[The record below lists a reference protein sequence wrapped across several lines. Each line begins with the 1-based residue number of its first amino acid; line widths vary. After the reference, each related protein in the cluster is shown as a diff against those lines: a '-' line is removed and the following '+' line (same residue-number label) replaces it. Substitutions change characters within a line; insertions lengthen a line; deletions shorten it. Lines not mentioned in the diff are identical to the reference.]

1 MKQHQE
7 TIEDVIKKSGGRLLT
22 DIDVFDVYMGE
33 NVGQDEKSIAYKL
46 TFADSSKTL
55 SDEEVTEVFE
65 KIITDV
71 ENKVGAKLRNK

>member
-1 MKQHQE
+1 
-7 TIEDVIKKSGGRLLT
+7 
-22 DIDVFDVYMGE
+22 MGE
-33 NVGQDEKSIAYKL
+33 NVGQNEKSIAYKL

-65 KIITDV
+65 KIIIDV